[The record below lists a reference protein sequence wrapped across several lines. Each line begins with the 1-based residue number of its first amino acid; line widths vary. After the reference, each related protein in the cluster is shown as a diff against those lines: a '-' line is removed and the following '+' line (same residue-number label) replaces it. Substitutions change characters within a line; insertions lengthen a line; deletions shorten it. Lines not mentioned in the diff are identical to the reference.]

1 MQCEGVHLSARHC
14 WMHHSNIPAVF
25 LYASVTSM
33 SWHVFD
39 DWVVGDDDDDDDD
52 DGDGVDDGGDGVDV
66 RIDIKV
72 VDCCVGAM
80 ISSQSQ

>member
-1 MQCEGVHLSARHC
+1 
-14 WMHHSNIPAVF
+14 
-25 LYASVTSM
+25 M

-52 DGDGVDDGGDGVDV
+52 DGDGVDDGGDGVDGVDV

>member
-1 MQCEGVHLSARHC
+1 MQCDGVHLSARHC

-39 DWVVGDDDDDDDD
+39 DWVVGDDDDDV